1 MVGQRVLLSAFALLA
16 TASWPLGVASGARV
30 TSDLLFE
37 YTFPRAECEAGRFAD
52 SASSALLGDL
62 VRAAATTECTDGL
75 GVVSADDGTAD
86 ARVVSSGIAGPLNEA
101 LAASSMA
108 GMTIELWMKPRSIGS
123 DMNDDTPILTL
134 GRSDEPDNSDCSD
147 GWSLR
152 VTQKKKKLA
161 LSFRFIYTEEG
172 EDDANFGCTLFSSG
186 NLLYDTGYRHV
197 VFVVDGSDV
206 RSFLRRSWR
215 NRSSPPA
222 LVGFEAAAPPTDPR
236 ASGSHRHAKTP
247 SSRNHAACD

>member
-62 VRAAATTECTDGL
+62 VRVAATTECTDGL

-108 GMTIELWMKPRSIGS
+108 GMSIELWMKPRSIGS
-123 DMNDDTPILTL
+123 GMKPILTL
-134 GRSDEPDNSDCSD
+134 GRSDQPDQSDCYD

-172 EDDANFGCTLFSSG
+172 EDDANDACTEFSSG

-236 ASGSHRHAKTP
+236 AHGSHRDAKTP
-247 SSRNHAACD
+247 SSRNHAVCD